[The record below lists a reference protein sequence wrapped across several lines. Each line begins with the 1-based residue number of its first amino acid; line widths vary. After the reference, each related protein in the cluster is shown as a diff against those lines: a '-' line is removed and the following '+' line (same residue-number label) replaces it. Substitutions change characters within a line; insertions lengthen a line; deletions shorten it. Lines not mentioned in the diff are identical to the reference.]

1 MIDPRALF
9 QRNVTKVAADARQ
22 ASADLVRRLKR
33 MSSAE
38 FLKQPAS
45 TFDHLTSAQYRE
57 IVGVIAPG
65 VKLVQP
71 AIENPAEEKP
81 TLLEWWREL
90 SVGMRSF
97 VLTAGFTLLFATL
110 GTLAPSAFKWAL
122 SQTDIVRPRMPDTW
136 PACSRL
142 SPTTDGCIYTPTQ
155 DLNWDWVA
163 QQLNMPVETL
173 HRQNQ
178 HLPPQ
183 FIVRRAPVIVWRERG
198 RLEN

>member
-9 QRNVTKVAADARQ
+9 RRNVTKVAADARQ

-33 MSSAE
+33 MPPGE

-45 TFDHLTSAQYRE
+45 VFDHLTPAQYRE
-57 IVGVIAPG
+57 IVGAIAPG

-71 AIENPAEEKP
+71 AIENPAAEKP
-81 TLLEWWREL
+81 TLLEWWRER

-97 VLTAGFTLLFATL
+97 LLTASFTVLFATL
-110 GTLAPSAFKWAL
+110 GALAPSAFKWTL
-122 SQTDIVRPRMPDTW
+122 SQTDIVRSRATDTW

-155 DLNWDWVA
+155 DLNWDGVA

-173 HRQNQ
+173 RKANR

-183 FIVRRAPVIVWRERG
+183 FIVRRAPLIVWRERG